1 MMLAERICHELEL
14 EPSELTTRARLAG
27 WTPTRFRSETD
38 NPGSGWQERFR
49 EAVTAAVARAADDA
63 LAILL
68 RGGPVAVLQ
77 VAQRGVDLLELVKEP
92 KLRAFV
98 REFDPTKHGG
108 RILTAPTGVGKTV
121 SCVALLRRL
130 VEWRILMGGARAW
143 ITDDVSSSARPLFR
157 WVRAYD
163 LPNARLEHSFGE
175 GEADLVRAASTAE
188 FLFLDDL
195 GWESR
200 RAGADD
206 VVMEVLGARYDAGR
220 ITIATTGMPT
230 KQLVDRYGEAVVRR
244 IVESG
249 GMPGKVLDLWPRPEP

>member
-1 MMLAERICHELEL
+1 
-14 EPSELTTRARLAG
+14 
-27 WTPTRFRSETD
+27 
-38 NPGSGWQERFR
+38 
-49 EAVTAAVARAADDA
+49 
-63 LAILL
+63 
-68 RGGPVAVLQ
+68 
-77 VAQRGVDLLELVKEP
+77 
-92 KLRAFV
+92 
-98 REFDPTKHGG
+98 
-108 RILTAPTGVGKTV
+108 
-121 SCVALLRRL
+121 L
-130 VEWRILMGGARAW
+130 VEWRILNGGARAW
-143 ITDDVSSSARPLFR
+143 VTDAVSSLPRPLFR

-188 FLFLDDL
+188 LLFLDDL

-220 ITIATTGMPT
+220 ITVATTGMPT

-249 GMPGKVLDLWPRPEP
+249 GMPGKVLDLWPKTGTP